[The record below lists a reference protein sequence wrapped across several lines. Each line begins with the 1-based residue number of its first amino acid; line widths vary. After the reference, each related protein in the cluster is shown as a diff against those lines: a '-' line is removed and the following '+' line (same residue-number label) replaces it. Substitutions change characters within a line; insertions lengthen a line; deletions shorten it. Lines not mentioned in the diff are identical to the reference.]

1 MIATLITRIS
11 GRTKSLSLGR
21 YRHVALVLLLDLV
34 LTGVIFSI
42 VQDQEHARTQIEFER
57 QAGTNVTAIQKG
69 IERKGSPT

>member
-1 MIATLITRIS
+1 MIATLITRIA

-34 LTGVIFSI
+34 LTAVFFNI
-42 VQDQEHARTQIEFER
+42 VQNQQQARTQAEFER
-57 QAGTNVTAIQKG
+57 QAETYVAAIQKG